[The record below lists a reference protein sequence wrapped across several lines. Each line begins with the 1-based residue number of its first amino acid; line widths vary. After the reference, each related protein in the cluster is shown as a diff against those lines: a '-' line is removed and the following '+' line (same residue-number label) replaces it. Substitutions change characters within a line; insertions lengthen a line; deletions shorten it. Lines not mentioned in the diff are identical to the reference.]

1 MKPATILTDRDRAIV
16 DALAVRVRIFTVGQ
30 ISRGFFG
37 GDDRYAQRRIHRL
50 VEIGLLRLTQMA
62 VRSTPPLD
70 RPLARW
76 SPGDAAPA
84 FQRISSGLIRRWTY
98 RLLQH
103 RSVVTLGPRA
113 DGPARRRKSV
123 GVPAPFAAGHDLA
136 LGELFLRFISTSPER
151 GVRWIGEAGFDLYWP
166 ELVRSGGSIPDA
178 VIQDAKGNAA
188 LGIEIG
194 GLYSPARLSR
204 LHATFKK
211 QGVPYE
217 LW

>member
-1 MKPATILTDRDRAIV
+1 MKSATILTDRDRTIC
-16 DALAVRVRIFTVGQ
+16 DSLALRVRLFTVGQ

-37 GDDRYAQRRIHRL
+37 GDDRYAQRRVHRL

-62 VRSTPPLD
+62 VRSTPPLE

-76 SPGDAAPA
+76 NPGDAPPA
-84 FQRISSGLIRRWTY
+84 FQRISSCLIRRWTY
-98 RLLQH
+98 RPLQYL
-103 RSVVTLGPRA
+103 SVVTLGPKVE
-113 DGPARRRKSV
+113 GPSRRRESI

-136 LGELFLRFISTSPER
+136 LSELFLRFISASPER
-151 GVRWIGEAGFDLYWP
+151 DVRWIGEAGFELDWP
-166 ELVRSGGSIPDA
+166 ELGCSGGSIPDA
-178 VIQDAKGNAA
+178 MIRDAEGKPG

-194 GLYSPARLSR
+194 GLYSPVRLSR
-204 LHATFKK
+204 LHETFKT